1 MTADDETRGES
12 FLGGQL
18 RLQQGAR
25 GHRAGTD
32 ALLLAA
38 TTPASTD
45 GLILDVGADSGAVG
59 LVAALRAPGA
69 RVGLVEI
76 DAKACARARAN
87 IAANG
92 LSGRVTAHEA
102 DIAAPAARRKAGLAS
117 GSVTLVLT
125 NPPFHAPGR
134 VRVVPDSDKARAHVL
149 AIPLAEWLRAC
160 VVLLEPGG
168 VLVLIHRADA
178 LAECLAA
185 VEGRLGALAAL
196 PILPRTEAAATR
208 LLLRGVKGSRAPL
221 TIRAPLV
228 LHQSDGRFTPRAEAC
243 FRDPAAPDLFA

>member
-1 MTADDETRGES
+1 MTADDATRWES
-12 FLGGQL
+12 FLGGHL

-38 TTPASTD
+38 ATPAATR
-45 GLILDVGADSGAVG
+45 GLILDVGADSGVVG

-76 DAKACARARAN
+76 DATACARARAN

-92 LSGRVTAHEA
+92 LAGRVTAHHA
-102 DIAAPAARRKAGLAS
+102 DIAAPAARREAGLAS
-117 GSVTLVLT
+117 ESAALVLT
-125 NPPFHAPGR
+125 NPPFHARGR
-134 VRVVPDSDKARAHVL
+134 MRVTPDPDKARAHVL
-149 AIPLAEWLRAC
+149 AMPLADWLRAC
-160 VVLLEPGG
+160 VALLEPDG
-168 VLVLIHRADA
+168 VFVLIHRADA

-185 VEGRLGALAAL
+185 VEGRLGALALL
-196 PILPRTEAAATR
+196 PILPRTDASATR

-228 LHQSDGRFTPRAEAC
+228 LHGSDGRFTAKADAC